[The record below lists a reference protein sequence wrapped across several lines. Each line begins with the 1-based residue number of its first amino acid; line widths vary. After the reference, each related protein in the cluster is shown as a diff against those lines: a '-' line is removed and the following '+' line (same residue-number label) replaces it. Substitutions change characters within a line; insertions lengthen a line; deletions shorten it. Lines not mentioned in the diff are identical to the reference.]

1 MYADVRTSDDGI
13 SFHRPSA
20 TSDVSGYEYSSTLTL
35 AKDTPDIGP
44 TSKPGDP
51 AYANMQQQSAA
62 YVDTATPSKPDLG
75 DGYAHMAHG
84 AAAAAVG
91 AAGAFIDPD
100 AEQPYEYENPA
111 DFQKET
117 LAQFASA
124 SASAKDV
131 AFNSDGSLTLGLK
144 TATSQ
149 VKVCAGGS
157 RDKKTEKAVGTR
169 SACAISQTDYA
180 DEGAPLLP
188 SP

>member
-35 AKDTPDIGP
+35 ERMSLP

-51 AYANMQQQSAA
+51 AKVNMQQQSAA

-100 AEQPYEYENPA
+100 AEQPYEYENPVN
-111 DFQKET
+111 FQKET

-131 AFNSDGSLTLGLK
+131 SFNSDGSLTLRLK

-169 SACAISQTDYA
+169 SACAI
-180 DEGAPLLP
+180 
-188 SP
+188 